1 MSKVSVIGVG
11 NVGATCANVLA
22 GWNIAKEI
30 VLLDVREGY
39 LQKKSYSSMLERVTQ
54 KARPSTSSSQL
65 K

>member
-30 VLLDVREGY
+30 VLLDV
-39 LQKKSYSSMLERVTQ
+39 ERVTQ

-65 K
+65 KLWASIPASQA